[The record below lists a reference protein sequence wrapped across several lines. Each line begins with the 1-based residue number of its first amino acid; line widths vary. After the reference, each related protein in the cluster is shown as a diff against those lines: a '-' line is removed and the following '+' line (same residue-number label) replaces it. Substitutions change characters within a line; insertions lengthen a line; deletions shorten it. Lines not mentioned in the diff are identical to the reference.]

1 MSEILCSWIG
11 DTDWLVQEG
20 TPKKEDD
27 KGPILRTLENKDWAN
42 RISEIHLLNN
52 YENRKANR
60 KSADFKKWLA
70 KKTDA
75 KIVCKSVDLISPTSF
90 TEIDQIATALVRS
103 LPQNANLIYLCS
115 PGTYVMQCVWILLS
129 HNIFPATLIESSKEA
144 GVQEIEVPFNISVK
158 DLIDRAD
165 RAREQISDERR
176 QYLPEFEAIQHDCPA
191 MREAVAKGENL
202 ASRRISVLIEGED
215 GTGRELLA
223 SCIHKKSGRI
233 HFDSINCDAS
243 SPEQLERELFGIIR
257 EEAKPGETKR
267 TRGLFQKSRDSTL
280 YIGNVDTLPPQLQTR
295 LLQQINEHEGK
306 TKQRMIF
313 SSSPSL
319 GAAVANGT
327 FRRDLYYLIIQD
339 DISLPPLRER
349 GVKDL
354 ELISQALIRRLRSD
368 LQDEGDNTSK
378 KVLDQSAQRALE
390 VFPFEGNV
398 EELLTVLKRAILN
411 STDTIISRSDIDD
424 ALRVSRSSQ
433 TIENLLSRPLRPA
446 DMKFVRE
453 DRSLAL
459 DDGYLVINDL
469 LDEVRK
475 HYVGLA
481 DKKTRNP
488 SQAANALGLK
498 NYQTYLNWY
507 NKFKDDLES

>member
-1 MSEILCSWIG
+1 M
-11 DTDWLVQEG
+11 
-20 TPKKEDD
+20 
-27 KGPILRTLENKDWAN
+27 
-42 RISEIHLLNN
+42 
-52 YENRKANR
+52 
-60 KSADFKKWLA
+60 
-70 KKTDA
+70 
-75 KIVCKSVDLISPTSF
+75 
-90 TEIDQIATALVRS
+90 
-103 LPQNANLIYLCS
+103 
-115 PGTYVMQCVWILLS
+115 
-129 HNIFPATLIESSKEA
+129 
-144 GVQEIEVPFNISVK
+144 
-158 DLIDRAD
+158 
-165 RAREQISDERR
+165 
-176 QYLPEFEAIQHDCPA
+176 
-191 MREAVAKGENL
+191 
-202 ASRRISVLIEGED
+202 
-215 GTGRELLA
+215 
-223 SCIHKKSGRI
+223 
-233 HFDSINCDAS
+233 
-243 SPEQLERELFGIIR
+243 
-257 EEAKPGETKR
+257 
-267 TRGLFQKSRDSTL
+267 
-280 YIGNVDTLPPQLQTR
+280 
-295 LLQQINEHEGK
+295 
-306 TKQRMIF
+306 
-313 SSSPSL
+313 
-319 GAAVANGT
+319 
-327 FRRDLYYLIIQD
+327 
-339 DISLPPLRER
+339 RER

-481 DKKTRNP
+481 DNKTRNP